1 MLLTWLLLVAIFLI
15 AFFFIVVIILRL
27 DVVIIFTGLRDG
39 FSHLATSSILSIAF
53 VGQCLC
59 PSQSVIFTDIRSSA
73 AIFLLHGLQTV
84 IDVSFCLIYHGLDLL

>member
-1 MLLTWLLLVAIFLI
+1 MLLTWLLFVAIFLI

-53 VGQCLC
+53 VGQCLG
-59 PSQSVIFTDIRSSA
+59 PSQGVIFTDIRSSA
-73 AIFLLHGLQTV
+73 AIFLLRGLQTV
-84 IDVSFCLIYHGLDLL
+84 IDVSFCLIYHGLNLL